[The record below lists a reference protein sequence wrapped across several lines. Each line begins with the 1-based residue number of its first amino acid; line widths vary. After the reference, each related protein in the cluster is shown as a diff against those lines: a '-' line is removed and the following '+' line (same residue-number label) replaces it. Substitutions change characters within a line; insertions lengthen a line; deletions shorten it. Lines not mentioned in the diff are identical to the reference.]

1 METAMQ
7 ERQFADS
14 RAGHSRQRAEIGLAL
29 WGTEPALT
37 LASHAALAEQI
48 GLESAWIIDSQLL
61 CREVYVTLAA
71 CLARTTTL
79 RVATGVTQPTT
90 RHVSVTASAI
100 ATLHEMAPGRAMLG
114 LGTGFSSLR
123 TIGKRAARIDEME
136 AYTRA
141 LHDLLQARTTTFDA
155 GVEAGLSWLTAPTGV
170 PIHLAASGPRM
181 TRRAA
186 SIGDG
191 VILLQG
197 IAPELLGRALL
208 WLQEGLEAASRQ
220 SDAVEVSC
228 WVPFSLDTDRQCA
241 YARAR
246 ARVAGALV
254 QANPELFEGEERRT
268 IEDLKQH
275 YEVGDHARAVAAHA
289 ASIPDSL
296 VRKFAVAGDAAEVRE
311 QLSALRAH
319 SGLDRI
325 ILTPQISGEGAL
337 PMQDV
342 LRHLGN
348 DVLPRL

>member
-1 METAMQ
+1 
-7 ERQFADS
+7 
-14 RAGHSRQRAEIGLAL
+14 
-29 WGTEPALT
+29 
-37 LASHAALAEQI
+37 
-48 GLESAWIIDSQLL
+48 
-61 CREVYVTLAA
+61 VTLAA

>member
-1 METAMQ
+1 MQ